1 MDSSINISRDEFETL
16 RREVA
21 DVRHLVERTRVI
33 LHGENGDNGLRSSI
47 ERAHKA
53 ISDLRNNLKM
63 VHDAVSQLTFDSASG
78 DKDMQ
83 LMVVQELQRLE
94 RQMQERADVERRWK
108 IGQTIALALG
118 LAGVLLRLL

>member
-1 MDSSINISRDEFETL
+1 MDSSINITRQEFETL
-16 RREVA
+16 RREVT
-21 DVRHLVERTRVI
+21 DVRHLVERTRII

-53 ISDLRNNLKM
+53 ISDLRNNVKI
-63 VHDAVSQLTFDSASG
+63 VHDSMAQLALDSTSG